1 MQNWQNSHDWLDQRT
16 VLEGLSYVEIWEFFE
31 NCASPSTVNDV
42 GKNLSILCLPEK
54 EHVYLLHWAMLMFWL
69 LKFSTWLQTIN
80 WEIIH
85 SVSILTSTDCTFFTL
100 EKVCAITTEIQEKI
114 RGLVKLTTFK
124 CRKSGYL
131 YPNAVRLMYQELF
144 ITMNFSHNHA
154 TILKA
159 PKARGVTD

>member
-1 MQNWQNSHDWLDQRT
+1 MLTREGTRLPFTLGDVDVLTAQVFDVIANDQLRNYSLGKYT
-16 VLEGLSYVEIWEFFE
+16 HKHGLYI
-31 NCASPSTVNDV
+31 
-42 GKNLSILCLPEK
+42 
-54 EHVYLLHWAMLMFWL
+54 
-69 LKFSTWLQTIN
+69 
-80 WEIIH
+80 
-85 SVSILTSTDCTFFTL
+85 FTL

-159 PKARGVTD
+159 QKAHGVTD